1 MGDDLKLFKNGRQPQ
16 CFRNGRLPQFFQK
29 WKMILNFIKM
39 KDDLIFPSR
48 TLKSSSSDSGG
59 YVKEG
64 VHQKIKN
71 FNQLQFCLHNQPLG
85 LLAPKTFPFSAG

>member
-1 MGDDLKLFKNGRQPQ
+1 
-16 CFRNGRLPQFFQK
+16 
-29 WKMILNFIKM
+29 M

-48 TLKSSSSDSGG
+48 PLKSSSSDSGG

-71 FNQLQFCLHNQPLG
+71 FNQLQFCLHNQPSG
-85 LLAPKTFPFSAG
+85 LLYPKTIPYSASPSIVFTSPSRSVLHIKKSSAEF

>member
-1 MGDDLKLFKNGRQPQ
+1 
-16 CFRNGRLPQFFQK
+16 
-29 WKMILNFIKM
+29 MILNFIKM

-48 TLKSSSSDSGG
+48 PLKSSSSDSGG

-85 LLAPKTFPFSAG
+85 LLSPKTFSFSAGWILNHNLSGLLLKYDGAKS